1 MQDYTINH
9 SNDITI
15 RSQEAICRIINEAMN
30 NLTIEERFNL
40 IELIK
45 SNDPENMTL
54 ALGLIETLSGEEL
67 KYIEL
72 LYYTLYN
79 KIC

>member
-9 SNDITI
+9 SNDIMI